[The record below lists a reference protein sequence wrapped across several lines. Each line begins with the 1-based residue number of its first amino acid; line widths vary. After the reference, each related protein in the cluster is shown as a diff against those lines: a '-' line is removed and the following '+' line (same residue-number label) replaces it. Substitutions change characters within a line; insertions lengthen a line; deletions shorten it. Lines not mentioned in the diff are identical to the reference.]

1 MATELLERKAM
12 SKAPVR
18 SRRTGRIPMIFDEL
32 EGLWSSLMGQ
42 PFPFAPISRGEGWIP
57 SVDVFEKEGH
67 LVIQMDLPGMKKEDI
82 DVSLEQNALLVR
94 GERKSESETKEE
106 NFYRM
111 ERTAG
116 SFYRAIPLPF
126 EVTQNDVEA
135 QFKDGVLEVRVP
147 KPPEERPEAKRI
159 TVK

>member
-1 MATELLERKAM
+1 MTTELLERKAM

-18 SRRTGRIPMIFDEL
+18 SRRTGRIPILFDEL
-32 EGLWSSLMGQ
+32 EGFWNSLMGQ
-42 PFPFAPISRGEGWIP
+42 PFPLAALSRGESWIP
-57 SVDVFEKEGH
+57 RVDVFEKEGDM
-67 LVIQMDLPGMKKEDI
+67 VVQMDLPGMKKEDI
-82 DVSLEQNALLVR
+82 ELSLEQNTLLVR
-94 GERKSESETKEE
+94 GERKTESETKEE

-116 SFYRAIPLPF
+116 SFYRAIPLPY
-126 EVTQNDVEA
+126 EVSQKDVQA
-135 QFKDGVLEVRVP
+135 HFKDGVLEVRVP